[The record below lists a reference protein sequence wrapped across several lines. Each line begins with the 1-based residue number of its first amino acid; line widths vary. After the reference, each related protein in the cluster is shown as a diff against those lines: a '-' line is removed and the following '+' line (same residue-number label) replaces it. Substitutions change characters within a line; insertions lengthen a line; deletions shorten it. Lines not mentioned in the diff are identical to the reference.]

1 MHHIEFDRKKGR
13 LTIRYE
19 GRVTVQ
25 EYFEVI
31 EELAAMPEIRD
42 GLDGMAIFLG
52 SDVDVEPRDVH
63 AVIER
68 LQGRLDFAGR
78 RWAFVIE
85 EPRQVAIGLLYQM
98 AAQGIHDVEV
108 FATVEAATD
117 WLDDRTE
124 DRA

>member
-13 LTIRYE
+13 LIIRYE
-19 GRVTVQ
+19 GRVTVR
-25 EYFEVI
+25 EYFQVI
-31 EELAAMPEIRD
+31 EELASMEEMRD

-52 SDVDVEPRDVH
+52 TEVDVDPEDVR
-63 AVIER
+63 AIVDELR
-68 LQGRLDFAGR
+68 GKLDFAGR

-98 AAQGIHDVEV
+98 AAQGVHEVEI
-108 FATVEAATD
+108 FATVEAATA
-117 WLDDRTE
+117 WLDDRTR